1 MVLLTDINQHFP
13 VIIEK
18 YQFINK
24 NNDQNKPPSRS
35 PHHNAKKTL
44 FQIETCAEIQFKI
57 SFI

>member
-24 NNDQNKPPSRS
+24 NNDQNKPPHGV
-35 PHHNAKKTL
+35 PTTTQKKLSLSNRDLRRNT
-44 FQIETCAEIQFKI
+44 I
-57 SFI
+57 